1 MVKDLGPYGYES
13 DEGYARI
20 MEPATSFLRRQ
31 GVPLA
36 ALPSIQQDWWFAR
49 HPDEVW

>member
-20 MEPATSFLRRQ
+20 MEPATSFLRHQR
-31 GVPLA
+31 VPLT